1 MKKVTF
7 FIIGLLCYASM
18 SMGQVVEA
26 KRNAANKLWTDY
38 GRNASN
44 PSQMPATI
52 PTPAGNAAYDI
63 ERIEPTYAALKA
75 AMQKL
80 VLNSGG
86 MIIFKRSGVINFPA
100 SSASNP
106 ISHIGLVEHFPTRNL
121 VKTIVI
127 QGKGVTFDGKNRSG
141 LFRIRGN
148 LRVVFQDAVFRNA
161 VLKREQ
167 VLEVWKVRNDKGQL
181 VPLKRVGGAAIEM
194 GQIGSNFSSLRVRN
208 CQFLNNNIPHFQG
221 MNENQNGAAIR
232 LNNFTNGEIFGCT
245 FKNNRAVTGGAI
257 GCTSINKITIINS
270 KFDGNVSNGY
280 VAKNGSINVTEGAGA
295 LRVDRTVKPIEVYGT
310 TFENNASNQ
319 KASVVQVFIRPAPEG
334 SQAYPKNGPAL
345 IIDNCVFRKNK
356 FNNYAGVSNYKKEFF
371 IGCLFFQSSG
381 INNNFRGG
389 KMKLTNTVFDQNEAE
404 KANVLLIN
412 NFEIANCTFA
422 NTKFLNSGS
431 AAQQGTVFLQLV
443 HDSGSFKNCTFYKNE
458 PLNGNVASDIMFW
471 GGDIPGKV
479 SLNNSIFYRTN
490 KSSAKQVKAPLKGG
504 NNNQYI
510 PGVAASALSKV
521 ANGAVN
527 TTNPNIRPNN
537 ITNMCLGNNS
547 LAKGFG
553 GLPDCG
559 SGGNNGGG
567 NNGGGNSSQVI
578 ANGTYYFGSVTNNQR
593 MYDAG
598 NTVKRAKMANP
609 SNHNNQQWIIS
620 HLGNNVYTVKNKATG
635 EFLEVSNAICKDGAR
650 VSTWRHAN
658 ADHMKWAI
666 EKHGNLYELKPIY
679 CLTRALDRDFGNTT
693 RSGNVHLYNDVN
705 NQNQRW
711 AITKVSNARIT
722 QTEITFDQ
730 ELIVYPNPTTDLLQ
744 VKGVKAGNEIVIRD
758 QLGQV
763 VFRTIL
769 QANGES
775 LPVYHLT
782 KGVYFISVKG
792 KTLRIVKR

>member
-1 MKKVTF
+1 MKNVTF
-7 FIIGLLCYASM
+7 FIIGLLCYTSM
-18 SMGQVVEA
+18 SFGQVVEA
-26 KRNAANKLWTDY
+26 KRNAANKLWADY
-38 GRNASN
+38 GRKANN

-75 AMQKL
+75 AVQKL
-80 VLNSGG
+80 ILNSGG

-106 ISHIGLVEHFPTRNL
+106 ISHIGMVEHFPTRDL
-121 VKTIVI
+121 AKTIVI

-181 VPLKRVGGAAIEM
+181 IPLKRVGGAAIEM

-208 CQFLNNNIPHFQG
+208 CQFLNNNIPHFRG

-232 LNNFTNGEIFGCT
+232 LNNFTVGEVFGCT

-257 GCTSINKITIINS
+257 GCTSIEKITIVNS
-270 KFDGNVSNGY
+270 VFDGNLSNGY
-280 VAKNGSINVTEGAGA
+280 VSNSGFINVTEGAGA
-295 LRVDRTVKPIEVYGT
+295 LRVDRTVKPIEVYGS

-345 IIDNCVFRKNK
+345 IIDKCIFRKNK
-356 FNNYAGVSNYKKEFF
+356 FNKYAGVSNFKKEFF

-412 NFEIANCTFA
+412 NFEIANCIFA
-422 NTKFLNSGS
+422 NTKFLSSGS
-431 AAQQGTVFLQLV
+431 ALQQGTVFLQAV
-443 HDSGSFKNCTFYKNE
+443 HDNGSFKNCTFYKNE
-458 PLNGNVASDIMFW
+458 PLNGNFASDIMFW
-471 GGDIPGKV
+471 GADIPNKV

-490 KSSAKQVKAPLKGG
+490 KSNAKQVKAPLKGG
-504 NNNQYI
+504 NNNQHI

-521 ANGAVN
+521 ANGASN
-527 TTNPNIRPNN
+527 TTNPNIQPNN

-559 SGGNNGGG
+559 SGNNGGG
-567 NNGGGNSSQVI
+567 NPSQVI
-578 ANGTYYFGSVTNNQR
+578 ANGTYFLGSVTNGQHMVDKRNENNVR
-593 MYDAG
+593 MTG
-598 NTVKRAKMANP
+598 ANGAFAA
-609 SNHNNQQWIIS
+609 QKWTLE
-620 HLGNNVYTVKNKATG
+620 HLGNNVYTLKNQGTG
-635 EFLEVSNAICKDGAR
+635 RYLEVPFAKCSDGAN
-650 VSTWRHAN
+650 VSTWTN
-658 ADHMKWAI
+658 ASDDHKKWQI
-666 EKHGNLYELKPIY
+666 IKHGNQYELKPMH
-679 CLTRALDRDFGNTT
+679 CLGTSLDRNFGDGTEN
-693 RSGNVHLYNDVN
+693 GNVHLYADVN
-705 NQNQRW
+705 NNNQRW
-711 AITKVSNARIT
+711 KITKASNART
-722 QTEITFDQ
+722 TYTEVAFDQ
-730 ELIVYPNPTTDLLQ
+730 EVVVYPNPTVDLLQ
-744 VKGVKAGNEIVIRD
+744 VKGVQTGDEVVIRD
-758 QLGQV
+758 QSGQV
-763 VFRTIL
+763 VFRTVL

-782 KGVYFISVKG
+782 KGVYFLSVKG
-792 KTLRIVKR
+792 KTIRLIKR